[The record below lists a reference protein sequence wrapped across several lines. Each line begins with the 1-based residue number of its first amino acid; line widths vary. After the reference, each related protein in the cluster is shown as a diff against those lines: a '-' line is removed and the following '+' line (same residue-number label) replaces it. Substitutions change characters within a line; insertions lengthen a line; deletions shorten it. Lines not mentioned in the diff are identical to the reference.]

1 MEPYYDYLT
10 QIDARVTY
18 LDEIIGTETNMMMAA
33 YLRNIA
39 NLYRKAAA
47 ELRHNRIADGLAH
60 FEFAQR
66 QFREVY
72 A

>member
-1 MEPYYDYLT
+1 MDPFDRYMDD
-10 QIDARVTY
+10 IDAKVTD
-18 LDEIIGTETNMMMAA
+18 LDEIISTETNMMMAA

-47 ELRHNRIADGLAH
+47 ELRHNRIKDGIAH
-60 FEFAQR
+60 YESASR
-66 QFREVY
+66 QLREVF

>member
-1 MEPYYDYLT
+1 MDGYENYLT

-18 LDEIIGTETNMMMAA
+18 LDEIIGTEENMMMAA
-33 YLRNIA
+33 YLRNIV